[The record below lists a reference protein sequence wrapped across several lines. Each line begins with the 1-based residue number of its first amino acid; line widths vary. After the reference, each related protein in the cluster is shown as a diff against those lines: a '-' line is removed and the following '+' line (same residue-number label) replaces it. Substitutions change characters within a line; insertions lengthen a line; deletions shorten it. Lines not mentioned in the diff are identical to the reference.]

1 MNEKNTTK
9 ADLLTLSAELKRIE
23 KEAHELDERL
33 RTLAAS
39 MNTSSLANVNLNE
52 RSISRLI
59 RYLTT

>member
-23 KEAHELDERL
+23 KEAQELDERL